1 MDLPGQLNQDARHD
15 AHRHLPHS
23 NIPDRAPVSPRVRRV
38 LRAGFILCHDAAM
51 AALSFF
57 ASLALRLGG
66 DPWDYSPELVILG
79 TGGFTLVSA
88 LVFVFMQTQRD
99 VWQYT
104 STPEILRILR
114 AVTLIVLLFV
124 VVQFWTTRLV
134 DMPRAALAINWFM
147 LVALLAGPRIMYR
160 IAKQGWGRTAMDAGR
175 GDRVPVLLIG
185 ANNGADLFLRALSED
200 SAARYRV
207 VGIIDTEGSRIGRRI
222 RGVEVSGPLDRL
234 GDIMARLHNV
244 NLRPRRFIITD
255 DTLPGRVMARLLEE
269 SEALG
274 VTLARL
280 PRMTDFRAAES
291 PRIEPRPIAIEDLL
305 GRPQQVLDRA
315 AMEELIRGKR
325 VLVTG
330 AGGTIGGELARQVA
344 ALGPAH
350 LTLIDNSEY
359 ALYGIDL
366 EIRERAPALARTAV
380 LTNVRDG
387 TRIAAAIHAARPE
400 LVFHAAA
407 LKHVPIVEDNPEE
420 GVLTNVVG
428 TRNVVDACV
437 AEGVA
442 AMVLISTDKAVNPAA
457 VMGASKRVAESYCQS
472 LNLARAAG
480 EDIATRFIT
489 VRFGN
494 VLGSTGSVV
503 PLFERQLAQGGPL
516 TVTHPDMTRYFMT
529 VREAVELVLEATVL
543 GTGEGDG
550 TAIYVL
556 DMGTPVRIMDLAQQM
571 IRLAGL
577 RPGED
582 IKIEVTG
589 LRPGEKLHEELFHTA
604 ETTEPTRYP
613 GVLIA
618 RPRPLNRA
626 TLATGIDQLAQAA
639 RARDRARVIG
649 TLRALVPDYRPN
661 GAVPGAEDAREAA
674 H

>member
-1 MDLPGQLNQDARHD
+1 M
-15 AHRHLPHS
+15 
-23 NIPDRAPVSPRVRRV
+23 SPQIRRT
-38 LRAGFILCHDAAM
+38 LRAGFILSHDAAM

-66 DPWDYSPELVILG
+66 DPWDYSPELVIFG
-79 TGGFTLVSA
+79 TIGFTLVSA
-88 LVFVFMQTQRD
+88 LVLVFMQTQRD

-104 STPEILRILR
+104 STPELLRILR
-114 AVTLIVLLFV
+114 AVTLIVMLFI
-124 VVQFWTTRLV
+124 VVQFSVTRLEA
-134 DMPRAALAINWFM
+134 MPRAALAINWFM
-147 LVALLAGPRIMYR
+147 LAALLAGPRILYR
-160 IAKQGWGRTAMDAGR
+160 LAKQGWGRTAMDTGR
-175 GDRVPVLLIG
+175 TDRVPVLLIG
-185 ANNGADLFLRALSED
+185 ASRGAELFLRALSED
-200 SAARYRV
+200 PGARYRV
-207 VGIIDTEGSRIGRRI
+207 VGIVDTDGAKIGQRI
-222 RGVEVSGPLDRL
+222 RGVEVGGPLDRL
-234 GDIMARLHNV
+234 GDIMARLHSV
-244 NLRPRRFIITD
+244 NLRPRRFIVTD
-255 DTLPGRVMARLLEE
+255 DTLPGRVMAKLLEE

-291 PRIEPRPIAIEDLL
+291 PRLEPRPIAVEDLL
-305 GRPQQVLDRA
+305 GRPQQVLDRG
-315 AMEELIRGKR
+315 AMEELVRGKR

-330 AGGTIGGELARQVA
+330 AGGTIGGELVRQVA
-344 ALGPAH
+344 ALGPSH

-359 ALYGIDL
+359 ALYSIDL
-366 EIRERAPALARTAV
+366 EIRERAPTLPRAAV
-380 LTNVRDG
+380 LANVRDAK
-387 TRIAAAIHAARPE
+387 RIAGAIHAARPE

-437 AEGVA
+437 AERVA
-442 AMVLISTDKAVNPAA
+442 AMVLISTDKAVNPVA
-457 VMGASKRVAESYCQS
+457 VMGASKRLAESYCQS

-480 EDIATRFIT
+480 EDIATHFIT

-529 VREAVELVLEATVL
+529 VREAVELVLEATAL
-543 GTGEGDG
+543 GTGNGDSA
-550 TAIYVL
+550 AIYVL

-577 RPGED
+577 RPGDD
-582 IKIEVTG
+582 IKIEITG

-618 RPRPLNRA
+618 RPRPLNRT
-626 TLATGIDQLAQAA
+626 TLATGIDQLAEAA
-639 RARDRARVIG
+639 RERDRALVTG
-649 TLRALVPDYRPN
+649 TLRALVPEYHPN
-661 GAVPGAEDAREAA
+661 GMLPEAAGAREAIR
-674 H
+674 